1 MLKTLWT
8 DIFGSH
14 RTSSSKR
21 NPHLPPLAYLLTPFA
36 VVRRASAVV
45 TAWNVLMWAFWIL
58 IAIST
63 VVLVLSTVREY
74 LRRKKLVKRNE
85 QQRVVDDITAE
96 TV

>member
-1 MLKTLWT
+1 
-8 DIFGSH
+8 
-14 RTSSSKR
+14 
-21 NPHLPPLAYLLTPFA
+21 
-36 VVRRASAVV
+36 
-45 TAWNVLMWAFWIL
+45 MWAFWIL

>member
-1 MLKTLWT
+1 
-8 DIFGSH
+8 
-14 RTSSSKR
+14 
-21 NPHLPPLAYLLTPFA
+21 
-36 VVRRASAVV
+36 
-45 TAWNVLMWAFWIL
+45 MWAFWIL

-85 QQRVVDDITAE
+85 QQRVVDYITAE